1 MYVARWQKTKT
12 QGNKF
17 WNLNERNNVC
27 HEKIIN
33 GKKDEKHRIAY
44 CSVDCVSY
52 KGSSMFIDEDYIKHA
67 ENRPNRYNQ

>member
-1 MYVARWQKTKT
+1 MKEITYVTK
-12 QGNKF
+12 K
-17 WNLNERNNVC
+17 LSM
-27 HEKIIN
+27 
-33 GKKDEKHRIAY
+33 KKGRKYRIAY